1 MKKLLMAL
9 VVILC
14 AVSTVFAAE
23 DLSTKLDKNK
33 DGKVSK
39 KEYSSAVSK
48 TFDKLDKNRDGSITR
63 DELGHMDKKDQETFI
78 KENDAD
84 GDGIIIKKEFEQAAE
99 KRFRQLDKN
108 RNGFISKDEWAGGRS
123 EMYSPFAL
131 FTF

>member
-1 MKKLLMAL
+1 MAL
-9 VVILC
+9 IVMFF
-14 AVSTVFAAE
+14 ATSTVFAAE

-39 KEYSSAVSK
+39 KEHTSAVSK
-48 TFDKLDKNRDGSITR
+48 TFDRLDKNRDGAITR

-84 GDGIIIKKEFEQAAE
+84 GDGVIIRKEFEQAAA
-99 KRFRQLDKN
+99 KRFQQLDKN

>member
-23 DLSTKLDKNK
+23 DLSAKLDKNK

-39 KEYSSAVSK
+39 RNTRVPCPKHLINWTRTVTGRLPVMSSVTWTK
-48 TFDKLDKNRDGSITR
+48 
-63 DELGHMDKKDQETFI
+63 DEETFI

>member
-1 MKKLLMAL
+1 MTNKTSYQIEGYFSK
-9 VVILC
+9 C
-14 AVSTVFAAE
+14 A
-23 DLSTKLDKNK
+23 KNIIRYL
-33 DGKVSK
+33 SK

-48 TFDKLDKNRDGSITR
+48 TFDKLDKNRDGSISL